1 MTVLMNSETLQVS
14 QDISYTLYSK
24 NDDYKAVV
32 FYLHGGGLIY
42 GSKSDIPRELV
53 NIFLNKDIAI
63 CCLDYLLAPNSGLD
77 DILDV
82 LFSTFDQL
90 YSKYIISKDLDYY
103 LMGRSAG
110 SYLMFLLAKHLID
123 QESYKNPS
131 KIINFYGFYNLE
143 LFNKTNTLSKQ
154 AITPEMIKNIDTAS
168 MIADDPR
175 LTRFLLYLYLQQN
188 NKMLEALKVKDPS
201 STKYSIEQSEFKKF
215 PAIFSVA
222 SITDKEVP
230 MNYSKSLKNIVSGS
244 KFIQLYYLEHDFL
257 KDTSDSQV
265 KQVFT
270 QLDEW
275 L

>member
-1 MTVLMNSETLQVS
+1 
-14 QDISYTLYSK
+14 
-24 NDDYKAVV
+24 
-32 FYLHGGGLIY
+32 
-42 GSKSDIPRELV
+42 
-53 NIFLNKDIAI
+53 
-63 CCLDYLLAPNSGLD
+63 
-77 DILDV
+77 
-82 LFSTFDQL
+82 
-90 YSKYIISKDLDYY
+90 
-103 LMGRSAG
+103 MGRSAG